1 MKAKR
6 ATRVRSIIPQL
17 LTGRASTLTCVLSF
31 VRESGVGG
39 VNGFGIMLL
48 VLRTSST
55 SLLSCFWVADV
66 SVMTISSVTSRF
78 VCCSFCFLT
87 SSLMVSGEEKD
98 PQSMKNCLQLS
109 FLVTLLKDITTARCG
124 FTVNIFFCS
133 DSLKTTQVKILGYY
147 EREPPNVFTGNERKI
162 EPTEPD

>member
-1 MKAKR
+1 MKANR

-48 VLRTSST
+48 VLLTSST

-66 SVMTISSVTSRF
+66 SVMTVSSVTSRF

-87 SSLMVSGEEKD
+87 SSLMVSGKEKD

-109 FLVTLLKDITTARCG
+109 FLVTLLKDITTARCCDSQG
-124 FTVNIFFCS
+124 IYFFAQTV
-133 DSLKTTQVKILGYY
+133 
-147 EREPPNVFTGNERKI
+147 
-162 EPTEPD
+162 